1 MNYFVYDESA
11 GCIAFK
17 LAGRIWLRATIS
29 SSPAQVNYK
38 MH

>member
-11 GCIAFK
+11 GITFK